1 MSVRLLPVSAGLGA
15 ASSPTFPDDPRRH
28 IFRRHIRHLCTS
40 FVELC
45 GQVFRSFKKKKKT
58 SCHRNTPF
66 QVFSLYSRGELF
78 PGLSGLCWPCD
89 FLHNSFQRA
98 EAYIL
103 LTSRSSVS
111 VLHVVSFPVQTKGS
125 SRQASFLQ
133 FPSVFSFHR
142 KVVSFLVHVCQPI
155 PYFELMFTCG
165 VRPCLRSFLFFSF
178 LAFFSG
184 REFFQC
190 CVLKKIHQPYIPF
203 PSFLTSFCAH

>member
-1 MSVRLLPVSAGLGA
+1 M
-15 ASSPTFPDDPRRH
+15 
-28 IFRRHIRHLCTS
+28 
-40 FVELC
+40 
-45 GQVFRSFKKKKKT
+45 
-58 SCHRNTPF
+58 
-66 QVFSLYSRGELF
+66 FSLYSRGELF

-111 VLHVVSFPVQTKGS
+111 VLYVVSFPVQTKGS

-133 FPSVFSFHR
+133 FPSVCSFHR
-142 KVVSFLVHVCQPI
+142 KVVSFLAHVCQPI